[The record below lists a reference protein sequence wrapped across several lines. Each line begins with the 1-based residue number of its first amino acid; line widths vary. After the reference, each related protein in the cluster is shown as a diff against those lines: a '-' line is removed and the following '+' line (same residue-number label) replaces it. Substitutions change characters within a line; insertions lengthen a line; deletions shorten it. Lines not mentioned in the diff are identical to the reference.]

1 MKLRGQQWSFD
12 SRDLMRAQCEHCTR
26 LSTARE
32 LGVSGLKE
40 LIAQYYQKPDN
51 LAIRFGVRFEERL
64 EQELIQNLAE
74 KIQKPS
80 DQTDTATLDLMA
92 QGVPVIYQGVLRGG
106 SGAIAFS
113 GRPDFL
119 LRSDYRFEFG
129 ATGLTAIQV
138 DGWTG
143 GYTAWD
149 AKLSQSAKPEY
160 QVQVGLYVDVLQS
173 LGLAAKKN
181 HGLIL
186 GSNELAQFD
195 ADVLLSQL
203 AEKRSEYLKEVF
215 AFIDQDPQRLEDI
228 GSLVCDASSYCDIC
242 EYPELCAAQRIEQNH
257 LQLVANIT
265 KAQIESLG
273 RFGIKTVAALAEF
286 SGSTDKLSE
295 SVVEKLSLQANLQQK
310 FYQTGQ
316 REVRVIDAKAL
327 QLLNS
332 EHLGDIFFDLEG
344 FTFFAEP
351 GGLEYLFGWVS
362 IDQGEQFH
370 WLWADDR
377 NSEKEIFE
385 KFVSMLKERLI
396 NYPDARIFH
405 YANYEQ
411 AALRRM
417 AERFDCHG
425 EFIEKLISEN
435 VFVDLYKVVKAS
447 IMTSEPK
454 YSIKNLENF
463 YTFKRSSD
471 VKEAMGSM
479 EYYDQYLVALDA
491 DVTAAE
497 TLKRQVIS
505 YNQDDCVSTLALTRW
520 LRSLSS

>member
-12 SRDLMRAQCEHCTR
+12 SRDLMRAHCEHCTR
-26 LSTARE
+26 VSTARE

-40 LIAQYYQKPDN
+40 LIDQYYVRPDN
-51 LAIRFGVRFEERL
+51 LAIRFGMRFEDQL
-64 EQELIQNLAE
+64 EQELIGNLAHQ
-74 KIQKPS
+74 IQKPS
-80 DQTDTATLDLMA
+80 ESTEAATLDLMDK
-92 QGVPVIYQGVLRGG
+92 GIPVIYQGILRGG
-106 SGAIAFS
+106 SGEMAFS

-129 ATGLTAIQV
+129 ESGLTAIQV

-160 QVQVGLYVDVLQS
+160 QVQVGLYVDVLTE
-173 LGLAAKKN
+173 LGLVAKKH

-186 GSNELAQFD
+186 GSRELAEFD
-195 ADVLLSQL
+195 ADVLTAQL
-203 AEKRSEYLKEVF
+203 AQKRSEYLGQVF
-215 AFIDQDPQRLEDI
+215 EFIDQDPQRLEDI
-228 GSLVCDASSYCDIC
+228 GSLVCEASTYCDIC
-242 EYPELCAAQRIEQNH
+242 EYPELCAAQRIATNH

-273 RFGIKTVAALAEF
+273 RSGIKSVAALAAF

-295 SVVEKLSLQANLQQK
+295 AAVERLSLQASLQQQ
-310 FYQTGQ
+310 FYETGQ
-316 REVRVIDAKAL
+316 KEVRVIDAAAL
-327 QLLNS
+327 QLLGS
-332 EHLGDIFFDLEG
+332 EHGGDIFFDLEG
-344 FTFFAEP
+344 FTFHGEP

-362 IDQGEQFH
+362 IDQGEEFH

-377 NSEKEIFE
+377 ETEKEIF
-385 KFVSMLKERLI
+385 KRFVLSVQDRLEQF
-396 NYPDARIFH
+396 PGARIFH

-417 AERFDCHG
+417 AKRFDCHG
-425 EFIEKLISEN
+425 DFIEQLITRE

-447 IMTSEPK
+447 ILTSEPK

-463 YTFKRSSD
+463 YTFKRSSE

-479 EYYDQYLVALDA
+479 EYYDQYLAALVSDPN
-491 DVTAAE
+491 AAE

-520 LRSLSS
+520 LRSLAS